1 MLRVVPHVL
10 INLGRPGLLLKRKAG
25 PFFSR
30 LSRSGLHVLFASLE
44 ILKANRPETSMC
56 EPGPL
61 VLLLARPLENVAS
74 AEGALVLF
82 RSHSHG
88 QSFWLA
94 VEIRDFLLLELGVS
108 LFRNSG
114 WLAANFGVS
123 SSNSTETWLSS
134 SSDFSSSSSEP
145 FFCLLDPPFFA
156 VLAALL

>member
-1 MLRVVPHVL
+1 M
-10 INLGRPGLLLKRKAG
+10 
-25 PFFSR
+25 
-30 LSRSGLHVLFASLE
+30 LFASLE

-108 LFRNSG
+108 LLQKLWVVSG
-114 WLAANFGVS
+114 KLWGIIFQLDGNLALVQLRLLLLVLR
-123 SSNSTETWLSS
+123 TLLLSLG
-134 SSDFSSSSSEP
+134 P
-145 FFCLLDPPFFA
+145 
-156 VLAALL
+156 ALLRCLGSFIVEVVSL